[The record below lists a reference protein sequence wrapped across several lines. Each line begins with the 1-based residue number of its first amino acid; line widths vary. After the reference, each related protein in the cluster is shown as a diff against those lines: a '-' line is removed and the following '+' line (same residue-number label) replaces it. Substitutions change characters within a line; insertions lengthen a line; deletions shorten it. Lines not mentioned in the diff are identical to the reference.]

1 MVMAI
6 LKSGKK
12 AQNTLVFAG
21 LAIVLLATIVATALY
36 SFREF
41 SLLGA
46 KERARTA
53 AEIVRV
59 SLTESMAN
67 GTIDKRAQLLGRVA
81 HGAGLSEVRVVR
93 GPGVV
98 RQFGKGLAGEGGR
111 DGIDEA
117 VLASGRAEYVSTGD
131 ERDGPMLRAT
141 IPYIAERGSQPPCLT
156 CHQVAEGEVLGAVT
170 IRISLAETRKLALNW
185 VFVLVGIAGFFA
197 IAALYLMRRQYQPMA
212 EVAMNVQ
219 TAVKRA
225 AGGDFGMRLPVPE
238 DGVAHDIA
246 AGVNRLME
254 TLSVDINTINAK
266 VEQLMAYD
274 LPRSRNMLLSTL
286 EMVEGLV
293 DAGRFK
299 QAIEEDETKQQ
310 IYVRLSR
317 VIREVFDIDR
327 FSIYEVANSKN
338 HMRAVAVDGVIDG
351 EPHWCDQEILVRASA
366 CRARR
371 TGHAVDGVLEPHV
384 CSMFKGN
391 ADGSGRQ
398 HICLPMM
405 QSGNA
410 GCVVQL
416 ITTAETSQLVQA
428 LVPFLRVYLRE
439 TAPVLEAKRLME
451 SLRESSLQDA
461 MTGLYNRR
469 FIEAYVET
477 LQASVIRKGTHLA
490 VLMFD
495 VDHFKMVNDTYGHDA
510 GDKVLV
516 AVAGVL
522 KETLR
527 KSDILVRYGGEEF
540 LAFLIDT
547 PGDGGMTAAEKVRA
561 AVEARK
567 IALPGGTLQKT
578 ISIGVADFPGDSN
591 DFWEAVKFADTALY
605 TAKERGRNQVVRFT
619 PELWQAASGK

>member
-1 MVMAI
+1 MAL

-12 AQNTLVFAG
+12 SKSQNTFVFAG

-59 SLTESMAN
+59 SLTESMVN

-81 HGAGLSEVRVVR
+81 HGAGLAEVRVVR
-93 GPGVV
+93 GPGVLK
-98 RQFGKGLAGEGGR
+98 QFGKGLEGEGGH
-111 DGIDEA
+111 DDIDDS
-117 VLASGRAEYVSTGD
+117 VLASGKAEYISID
-131 ERDGPMLRAT
+131 DRDGPMLRAT
-141 IPYIAERGSQPPCLT
+141 IPYVAERGSQPPCLT
-156 CHQVAEGEVLGAVT
+156 CHMVAEGEVLGAVT
-170 IRISLAETRKLALNW
+170 IKISLAETRKLALNW

-219 TAVKRA
+219 TAVKKA
-225 AGGDFGMRLPVPE
+225 AGGDFGMRLPVPD
-238 DGVAHDIA
+238 DGVARDIA
-246 AGVNRLME
+246 TGVNGLME
-254 TLSVDINTINAK
+254 TLAVDINTINAK

-293 DAGRFK
+293 DAGKFK
-299 QAIEEDETKQQ
+299 QAIEEDESKQQ
-310 IYVRLSR
+310 IYARLSR
-317 VIREVFDIDR
+317 VIREAFDIHQ

-338 HMRAVAVDGVIDG
+338 RMTAMVVDGVEDG
-351 EPHWCDQEILVRASA
+351 DPHWCDQEILVRSDA

-371 TGHAVDGVLEPHV
+371 TGHAVDGVEEPKI
-384 CSMFKGN
+384 CPMFKGDVEG
-391 ADGSGRQ
+391 AGMRYV
-398 HICLPMM
+398 CLPMM

-416 ITTAETSQLVQA
+416 VATAETGQLVRA
-428 LVPFLRVYLRE
+428 LVPFMRVYLRE

-495 VDHFKMVNDTYGHDA
+495 VDHFKKVNDTYGHDA

-540 LAFLIDT
+540 LAFLMDT
-547 PGDGGMTAAEKVRA
+547 TGEGGMIAAEKLRA

-567 IALPGGTLQKT
+567 ISLPGSVLQKT
-578 ISIGVADFPGDSN
+578 ISIGVADFPGDSS

-605 TAKERGRNQVVRFT
+605 TAKERGRNQVVRFA
-619 PELWQAASGK
+619 PELWKTEG

>member
-1 MVMAI
+1 MVMAFI
-6 LKSGKK
+6 KSNKK
-12 AQNTLVFAG
+12 SQNTFVFAG

-59 SLTESMAN
+59 SLTEAMVN

-81 HGAGLSEVRVVR
+81 HGAGLAEVRVVR

-98 RQFGKGLAGEGGR
+98 HQFGRGLEGEGGH
-111 DGIDEA
+111 DDIDEA
-117 VLASGRAEYVSTGD
+117 VLASGKAQYISTND
-131 ERDGPMLRAT
+131 RDGPMLRAT

-156 CHQVAEGEVLGAVT
+156 CHMVAEGEVLGAVT
-170 IRISLAETRKLALNW
+170 IKISLAETRKLALNW

-197 IAALYLMRRQYQPMA
+197 IAALYLMQRQYQPMA

-225 AGGDFGMRLPVPE
+225 AGGDFGMRLPAPKE
-238 DGVAHDIA
+238 GVAHDIA
-246 AGVNRLME
+246 TGVNQLME

-293 DAGRFK
+293 DAGKFK

-317 VIREVFDIDR
+317 VIREAFDIDQ

-338 HMRAVAVDGVIDG
+338 RMTAMVVDGIPEG
-351 EPHWCDQEILVRASA
+351 EPHWCDQEILVRSDA

-371 TGHAVDGVLEPHV
+371 TNRAVDGVEEPKI
-384 CSMFKGN
+384 CPMFRGDH
-391 ADGSGRQ
+391 DGSGMR

-416 ITTAETSQLVQA
+416 VADSEGARYVRS

-439 TAPVLEAKRLME
+439 TAPVLEAKRLMDN
-451 SLRESSLQDA
+451 LRESSLQDA

-477 LQASVIRKGTHLA
+477 LQASVIRKGAHLA

-495 VDHFKMVNDTYGHDA
+495 VDHFKKVNDTYGHDA

-540 LAFLIDT
+540 LAFLMDT
-547 PGDGGMTAAEKVRA
+547 TGEGGVIAAEKLRA

-567 IALPGGTLQKT
+567 ISLPGTTVQKT
-578 ISIGVADFPGDSN
+578 ISIGVADFPADSS
-591 DFWEAVKFADTALY
+591 DFWEAVKYADAALY
-605 TAKERGRNQVVRFT
+605 TAKERGRNRVVRFT
-619 PELWQAASGK
+619 PELWKNEG

>member
-1 MVMAI
+1 MAT

-59 SLTESMAN
+59 SLTESMVN

-81 HGAGLSEVRVVR
+81 HGAGLTEVRVVR

-98 RQFGKGLAGEGGR
+98 EQFGKGLEGESGH
-111 DGIDEA
+111 DEVDDS
-117 VLASGRAEYVSTGD
+117 VLASGKAEYISTNDRNG
-131 ERDGPMLRAT
+131 EPMLRAT
-141 IPYIAERGSQPPCLT
+141 IPYVAERGSQPPCLT

-185 VFVLVGIAGFFA
+185 VVVLVGIAGFFA

-225 AGGDFGMRLPVPE
+225 AGGDFGMRLPLPD

-246 AGVNRLME
+246 SGVNGLME
-254 TLSVDINTINAK
+254 TLSVDINIINAK
-266 VEQLMAYD
+266 VEQLMSYD

-293 DAGRFK
+293 DAGKFK

-310 IYVRLSR
+310 IYIRLSR
-317 VIREVFDIDR
+317 VLREVFDVDQ

-338 HMRAVAVDGVIDG
+338 RMTAMVVDGVVDG
-351 EPHWCDQEILVRASA
+351 EPHWCDQEILVRSDA

-371 TGHAVDGVLEPHV
+371 TGHAVDGVQEPMI
-384 CSMFKGN
+384 CPMFRGD
-391 ADGSGRQ
+391 ADGAGRR

-416 ITTAETSQLVQA
+416 VATEETAQLVRS
-428 LVPFLRVYLRE
+428 LVPFMRVYLRE

-451 SLRESSLQDA
+451 NLRESSLQDA

-495 VDHFKMVNDTYGHDA
+495 VDHFKQVNDTYGHDA

-540 LAFLIDT
+540 LAFLSDT
-547 PGDGGMTAAEKVRA
+547 TGDGGMVAAEKVRA

-578 ISIGVADFPGDSN
+578 ISIGVADFPGDSS
-591 DFWEAVKFADTALY
+591 DFWEAVKFADAALY
-605 TAKERGRNQVVRFT
+605 TAKERGRNRVVRFT
-619 PELWQAASGK
+619 SELWQAGT

>member
-1 MVMAI
+1 MVMAL
-6 LKSGKK
+6 LKLGKK
-12 AQNTLVFAG
+12 SENTLVFAA
-21 LAIVLLATIVATALY
+21 LAIALLATIVATALY

-81 HGAGLSEVRVVR
+81 HGAGLTEVRVVR
-93 GPGVV
+93 GAGVV
-98 RQFGKGLAGEGGR
+98 RQFGKGFEGETGH
-111 DGIDEA
+111 DEVDEA
-117 VLASGRAEYVSTGD
+117 VLASGHAEYISTND
-131 ERDGPMLRAT
+131 RDGPMLRAT
-141 IPYIAERGSQPPCLT
+141 IPYIAERGSQPDCLT

-170 IRISLAETRKLALNW
+170 IRISLAATRQLALNW
-185 VFVLVGIAGFFA
+185 VFVLVGIAGFFSV
-197 IAALYLMRRQYQPMA
+197 ISLYLMRRQYQPMA
-212 EVAMNVQ
+212 EVALNVE
-219 TAVKRA
+219 AAIERA
-225 AGGDFGMRLPVPE
+225 TGGDFGMRLPVPK
-238 DGVAHDIA
+238 DGAARDIA
-246 AGVNRLME
+246 TGVNRLME
-254 TLSVDINTINAK
+254 TLSADINIINAK

-286 EMVEGLV
+286 ELVEGLV

-299 QAIEEDETKQQ
+299 LAIEGDETKQQ

-317 VIREVFDIDR
+317 VIREAFDVDQ

-338 HMRAVAVDGVIDG
+338 RMMAMVVDGVVDG
-351 EPHWCDQEILVRASA
+351 DAHWCDQEILVRSDA

-371 TGHAVDGVLEPHV
+371 TGHEVDGVAEPGI
-384 CSMFKGN
+384 CPMFKG
-391 ADGSGRQ
+391 GPESQGMR
-398 HICLPMM
+398 HVCLPMM

-416 ITTAETSQLVQA
+416 VATAETAQLVRA
-428 LVPFLRVYLRE
+428 LVPFVRVYLRE

-451 SLRESSLQDA
+451 SLRESSLHDA

-477 LQASVIRKGTHLA
+477 LQAAVVRKGTHLA
-490 VLMFD
+490 VLMLD
-495 VDHFKMVNDTYGHDA
+495 VDHFKKVNDTYGHDA

-540 LAFLIDT
+540 LAFLLDT
-547 PGDGGMTAAEKVRA
+547 DGDGGLIAAEKVRA

-567 IALPGGTLQKT
+567 IALPAGVLQKT

-605 TAKERGRNQVVRFT
+605 AAKERGRNRVVRFT
-619 PELWQAASGK
+619 RELWKAEG

>member
-1 MVMAI
+1 MVMAM
-6 LKSGKK
+6 LRSGKK

-46 KERARTA
+46 KERARTS

-81 HGAGLSEVRVVR
+81 HGAGLAEVRVVR

-98 RQFGKGLAGEGGR
+98 RQFGIGFAGETGH
-111 DGIDEA
+111 DDIDDS
-117 VLASGRAEYVSTGD
+117 VLASGKAEYISTED
-131 ERDGPMLRAT
+131 REGPMLRAT
-141 IPYIAERGSQPPCLT
+141 IPYVAERGSQPACLT

-212 EVAMNVQ
+212 EVALNVQ
-219 TAVKRA
+219 TAVKKA
-225 AGGDFGMRLPVPE
+225 AGGDFSMRLPMPD

-254 TLSVDINTINAK
+254 TLSVDINIINAK
-266 VEQLMAYD
+266 VEQLMSYD

-293 DAGRFK
+293 DAGKFK

-310 IYVRLSR
+310 IYLRLSR
-317 VIREVFDIDR
+317 VIREVFDIDQ

-338 HMRAVAVDGVIDG
+338 RMTAMVVDGVVDG
-351 EPHWCDQEILVRASA
+351 EPRWCDQEILVRSDA

-371 TGHAVDGVLEPHV
+371 TGHAVDGIEEPRI
-384 CSMFKGN
+384 CPMFKG
-391 ADGSGRQ
+391 DDLTMR
-398 HICLPMM
+398 HFCLPMI

-410 GCVVQL
+410 GCIVQL
-416 ITTAETSQLVQA
+416 VADVEGARYVRSLVS
-428 LVPFLRVYLRE
+428 FLRVYLRE

-495 VDHFKMVNDTYGHDA
+495 VDHFKKVNDTYGHDA

-540 LAFLIDT
+540 LAFLLDT
-547 PGDGGMTAAEKVRA
+547 TGDGGMIAAEKVRA

-578 ISIGVADFPGDSN
+578 ISIGVADFPGDSS
-591 DFWEAVKFADTALY
+591 DFWEAVKFADAALY
-605 TAKERGRNQVVRFT
+605 TAKERGRNRVIRFT
-619 PELWQAASGK
+619 PELWKTES

>member
-1 MVMAI
+1 MVMA
-6 LKSGKK
+6 LFKSGKK
-12 AQNTLVFAG
+12 TQNTFVFAA
-21 LAIVLLATIVATALY
+21 LAFVLLAAIIATALY

-46 KERARTA
+46 KERARTS

-59 SLTESMAN
+59 SLTESMVN

-81 HGAGLSEVRVVR
+81 HGAGLAEVRVVR

-98 RQFGKGLAGEGGR
+98 RQFGKGFEGEGGH
-111 DGIDEA
+111 DEVDDA
-117 VLASGRAEYVSTGD
+117 VLASGKAQYISTED
-131 ERDGPMLRAT
+131 REGPMLRAT
-141 IPYIAERGSQPPCLT
+141 IPYIADRGSQPPCLT

-225 AGGDFGMRLPVPE
+225 AGGDFGMRLPIPD
-238 DGVAHDIA
+238 DGVARDIA
-246 AGVNRLME
+246 AGVNGLME
-254 TLSVDINTINAK
+254 TLSVDINIINAK
-266 VEQLMAYD
+266 VEQLMEYD
-274 LPRSRNMLLSTL
+274 LPRSRNMLVSTL

-299 QAIEEDETKQQ
+299 QAIEEDESKQQ
-310 IYVRLSR
+310 IYVRLAR
-317 VIREVFDIDR
+317 VIREAFDIDL
-327 FSIYEVANSKN
+327 FTIYEVANSKN
-338 HMRAVAVDGVIDG
+338 HMRAVVVDGVIDA
-351 EPHWCDQEILVRASA
+351 EPHWCDQEILIRSDA

-371 TGHAVDGVLEPHV
+371 TGHAVDGVQEPKI
-384 CSMFKGN
+384 CPMFKG
-391 ADGSGRQ
+391 DIDSGGMR
-398 HICLPMM
+398 HYCLPMM
-405 QSGNA
+405 QSGHA

-416 ITTAETSQLVQA
+416 VANAETAQLIRS

-439 TAPVLEAKRLME
+439 TAPVLEGKRLME

-495 VDHFKMVNDTYGHDA
+495 VDHFKKVNDTHGHDA

-516 AVAGVL
+516 AVAAVL

-527 KSDILVRYGGEEF
+527 KSDILVRFGGEEF
-540 LAFLIDT
+540 LAFLMDT
-547 PGDGGMTAAEKVRA
+547 TGDGGVIAAEKVRA

-567 IALPGGTLQKT
+567 IPIPSGTIQKT
-578 ISIGVADFPGDSN
+578 ISIGVADFPSDSG

-605 TAKERGRNQVVRFT
+605 TAKERGRNRVVRFT
-619 PELWQAASGK
+619 PDLWQGNSK

>member
-1 MVMAI
+1 MSLFRA
-6 LKSGKK
+6 GGR
-12 AQNTLVFAG
+12 ARTTLVFAG
-21 LAIVLLATIVATALY
+21 LAGVLLLALLATALY

-59 SLTESMAN
+59 SLTESMVN
-67 GTIDKRAQLLGRVA
+67 GTIDKRAQLLTRIGK
-81 HGAGLSEVRVVR
+81 GAGLDEVRVVR
-93 GPGVV
+93 GAGVV
-98 RQFGKGLAGEGGR
+98 RQFGKGLEAERGH
-111 DGIDEA
+111 DPIDDA
-117 VLASGRAEYVSTGD
+117 VLSSGISEYVSTSGPS
-131 ERDGPMLRAT
+131 GPMLRAT
-141 IPYIAERGSQPPCLT
+141 IPYIAERGGQPDCLQ
-156 CHQVAEGEVLGAVT
+156 CHQVAAGEVLGVVT
-170 IRISLAETRKLALNW
+170 IEISLEETRTLALKW
-185 VFVLVGIAGFFA
+185 VAVMVGIAGFFA
-197 IAALYLMRRQYQPMA
+197 IASLYLMQRQYQPMA
-212 EVAMNVQ
+212 EVALNVE
-219 TAVKRA
+219 TAVTRA
-225 AGGDFGMRLPVPE
+225 AGGDFGMRLPVPH

-246 AGVNRLME
+246 TGVNRLME
-254 TLSVDINTINAK
+254 TLSVDINTINRK
-266 VEQLMAYD
+266 VEQLMEYD

-293 DAGRFK
+293 DAGRYK

-317 VIREVFDIDR
+317 VIREVFDIDQ
-327 FSIYEVANSKN
+327 FSIYEIANSKN
-338 HMRAVAVDGVIDG
+338 RMTAMVVDGVVEG
-351 EPHWCDQEILVRASA
+351 EPHWCDQEILVRSDA

-371 TGHAVDGVLEPHV
+371 TGRTVDGVDEPKI
-384 CSMFKGN
+384 CPMFKGDI
-391 ADGSGRQ
+391 DGSGMR

-416 ITTAETSQLVQA
+416 VANADAARYMRSLIS
-428 LVPFLRVYLRE
+428 FLRVYLRE
-439 TAPVLEAKRLME
+439 TAPVLEAKRLMD
-451 SLRESSLQDA
+451 SLRESSLHDA

-495 VDHFKMVNDTYGHDA
+495 VDHFKKVNDTHGHDA

-516 AVAGVL
+516 AVATLL

-547 PGDGGMTAAEKVRA
+547 TGDGGMIAAEKVRA
-561 AVEARK
+561 AMEARK
-567 IALPGGTLQKT
+567 IPVPGGVLQKT
-578 ISIGVADFPGDSN
+578 ISIGVADFPADSGE
-591 DFWEAVKFADTALY
+591 FWEAVKFADTALY
-605 TAKERGRNQVVRFT
+605 TAKERGRNRVVRFT
-619 PELWQAASGK
+619 PDLWQADTK

>member
-1 MVMAI
+1 MVMAA
-6 LKSGKK
+6 LKSGEK
-12 AQNTLVFAG
+12 AQTTLVFAS
-21 LAIVLLATIVATALY
+21 LAVVLLATIVATALY

-41 SLLGA
+41 SLRGA
-46 KERARTA
+46 MERARTS

-59 SLTESMAN
+59 SLTESMVN

-81 HGAGLSEVRVVR
+81 HGAGLAEVRVVR

-98 RQFGKGLAGEGGR
+98 RQFGKGFEGETGH
-111 DGIDEA
+111 DDIDDE
-117 VLASGRAEYVSTGD
+117 VLASGKAEYISTED
-131 ERDGPMLRAT
+131 RDGPMLRAT
-141 IPYIAERGSQPPCLT
+141 IPYVAERGSQPACLT
-156 CHQVAEGEVLGAVT
+156 CHQVAEGEVLGALT

-197 IAALYLMRRQYQPMA
+197 VAALYLMRRQYQPMA
-212 EVAMNVQ
+212 EVALNVQ
-219 TAVKRA
+219 SAVKKAA
-225 AGGDFGMRLPVPE
+225 AGDFSMRLPEPE

-254 TLSVDINTINAK
+254 TLSVDINIINAK
-266 VEQLMAYD
+266 VEQLMSYD

-293 DAGRFK
+293 DAGKYK

-317 VIREVFDIDR
+317 VIRESFDIDQY
-327 FSIYEVANSKN
+327 SIYEVANSKN
-338 HMRAVAVDGVIDG
+338 RMTAMVVDGVVDG
-351 EPHWCDQEILVRASA
+351 EPRWCDQEILVRSDA

-371 TGHAVDGVLEPHV
+371 TGHAVDGVTEPKI
-384 CSMFKGN
+384 CPMFKGDV
-391 ADGSGRQ
+391 DGSGKR
-398 HICLPMM
+398 HYCLPMM

-416 ITTAETSQLVQA
+416 VADAEAARYVRSLVS
-428 LVPFLRVYLRE
+428 FLSVYLRE

-495 VDHFKMVNDTYGHDA
+495 VDHFKKVNDTYGHDA

-540 LAFLIDT
+540 LAFLVDT
-547 PGDGGMTAAEKVRA
+547 TGDGGMIAAEKVRA
-561 AVEARK
+561 AIEARK
-567 IALPGGTLQKT
+567 IALPGGVLQKT
-578 ISIGVADFPGDSN
+578 ISIGVADFPGDSS

-605 TAKERGRNQVVRFT
+605 TAKERGRNRVVRFT
-619 PELWQAASGK
+619 PELWKTEG

>member
-1 MVMAI
+1 MVMSAF
-6 LKSGKK
+6 KSGEK
-12 AQNTLVFAG
+12 AQTSLVFAS

-41 SLLGA
+41 SLRGA
-46 KERARTA
+46 MERARTS

-59 SLTESMAN
+59 SLTESMVN
-67 GTIDKRAQLLGRVA
+67 GTIDKRSQLLGRIA
-81 HGAGLSEVRVVR
+81 HGAGLAEVRVVR
-93 GPGVV
+93 GPGVI
-98 RQFGKGLAGEGGR
+98 RQFGQGLEGETGH
-111 DGIDEA
+111 DEVDDA
-117 VLASGRAEYVSTGD
+117 VLASGKAQYISTED
-131 ERDGPMLRAT
+131 REGPMLRAT
-141 IPYIAERGSQPPCLT
+141 IPYVAERGSQPACLQ
-156 CHQVAEGEVLGAVT
+156 CHQVVEGDVLGAVT
-170 IRISLAETRKLALNW
+170 IRISLAETRKVALNW

-197 IAALYLMRRQYQPMA
+197 VSSLYLMRRQYQPMA
-212 EVAMNVQ
+212 EVALNVE
-219 TAVKRA
+219 TAVNRA
-225 AGGDFGMRLPVPE
+225 ASGDFGMRLPVP
-238 DGVAHDIA
+238 DNGVAHDIA

-254 TLSVDINTINAK
+254 TLSVDINIINAK

-317 VIREVFDIDR
+317 VIREVFDIDK

-338 HMRAVAVDGVIDG
+338 RMVATVVDGVVDG
-351 EPHWCDQEILVRASA
+351 EPHWCDQEILVRSSA

-371 TGHAVDGVLEPHV
+371 TGHAVDGVDEPNV
-384 CSMFKGN
+384 CSMFRGDAN
-391 ADGSGRQ
+391 GSGMR
-398 HICLPMM
+398 HVCLPMM

-416 ITTAETSQLVQA
+416 VANAEAARYVRS

-495 VDHFKMVNDTYGHDA
+495 VDHFKAVNDTYGHDA

-516 AVAGVL
+516 TVAGVL

-540 LAFLIDT
+540 LAFLVDT
-547 PGDGGMTAAEKVRA
+547 TGDGGMTAAEKVRVA
-561 AVEARK
+561 IEARK
-567 IALPGGTLQKT
+567 IPLPGGTLQKT
-578 ISIGVADFPGDSN
+578 ISIGVADFPGDSS

-605 TAKERGRNQVVRFT
+605 AAKERGRNRVVRFT
-619 PELWQAASGK
+619 PELWQAET

>member
-1 MVMAI
+1 MVMSLI
-6 LKSGKK
+6 KSARK
-12 AQNTLVFAG
+12 AKNTLVFAG
-21 LAIVLLATIVATALY
+21 LAVLLLGTIVATALY

-59 SLTESMAN
+59 SLTESMVN
-67 GTIDKRAQLLGRVA
+67 GVIDKRAQLLGRVA
-81 HGAGLSEVRVVR
+81 HGAGLAEVRVVR
-93 GPGVV
+93 GAGVV
-98 RQFGKGLAGEGGR
+98 RQFGDGLQSEGGR
-111 DGIDEA
+111 DEVDEA
-117 VLASGRAEYVSTGD
+117 VLASGKAQYITTED
-131 ERDGPMLRAT
+131 DGSPMLRAT
-141 IPYIAERGSQPPCLT
+141 IPYVAERGSQPACLT
-156 CHQVAEGEVLGAVT
+156 CHMVAEGDVLGAVT
-170 IRISLAETRKLALNW
+170 IRISLAETRKLALSW

-212 EVAMNVQ
+212 EVALNVQ

-225 AGGDFGMRLPVPE
+225 AAGDFGMRLPVPDE
-238 DGVAHDIA
+238 TVAHDIA
-246 AGVNRLME
+246 TGVNGLME
-254 TLSVDINTINAK
+254 TLSVDIDTINSK
-266 VEQLMAYD
+266 VEQLMSYD

-293 DAGRFK
+293 DAGKFK

-310 IYVRLSR
+310 IYIRLSR
-317 VIREVFDIDR
+317 VVQDVFDIDR

-338 HMRAVAVDGVIDG
+338 RMAAAVVDGVIDG
-351 EPHWCDQEILVRASA
+351 EPHWCDQEILVRSDA

-371 TGHAVDGVLEPHV
+371 TGHMVDGIAEPNI
-384 CSMFKGN
+384 CSMFRGGS
-391 ADGSGRQ
+391 DGRTMR

-416 ITTAETSQLVQA
+416 VADEEAAQFVRS
-428 LVPFLRVYLRE
+428 LVPFMRVYLRE
-439 TAPVLEAKRLME
+439 TAPVLEAKRLMDN
-451 SLRESSLQDA
+451 LRESSLHDA

-477 LQASVIRKGTHLA
+477 LQASVLRKGTHLA

-495 VDHFKMVNDTYGHDA
+495 IDHFKKVNDTYGHDA

-516 AVAGVL
+516 TVAGVL
-522 KETLR
+522 KDTLR

-540 LAFLIDT
+540 LAFLMDT
-547 PGDGGMTAAEKVRA
+547 TGEGGVQAAEKLRQ

-567 IALPGGTLQKT
+567 ISLTAGVLQKT
-578 ISIGVADFPGDSN
+578 ISIGVADFPGDSD

-605 TAKERGRNQVVRFT
+605 TAKERGRNRVVRFT
-619 PELWQAASGK
+619 QDMWQAGDH

>member
-1 MVMAI
+1 MAFI
-6 LKSGKK
+6 KSGKK
-12 AQNTLVFAG
+12 SQNTFVFAG
-21 LAIVLLATIVATALY
+21 LAIVLLTTIVATALY

-59 SLTESMAN
+59 SLTESMVN

-81 HGAGLSEVRVVR
+81 HGAGLAEVRVVR

-98 RQFGKGLAGEGGR
+98 RQFGKGLEGEGGH
-111 DGIDEA
+111 DDIDDA
-117 VLASGRAEYVSTGD
+117 VLASGQAAYISTND
-131 ERDGPMLRAT
+131 REGPMLRAT

-156 CHQVAEGEVLGAVT
+156 CHMVAEGEVLGAVT
-170 IRISLAETRKLALNW
+170 IKISLAETRKLALNW

-197 IAALYLMRRQYQPMA
+197 IAALYLMQRQYQPMA
-212 EVAMNVQ
+212 EVSMNVQ

-225 AGGDFGMRLPVPE
+225 AGGDFGMRLPVPKE
-238 DGVAHDIA
+238 GVAHDIA
-246 AGVNRLME
+246 TGVNGLMD

-293 DAGRFK
+293 DAGKFK

-317 VIREVFDIDR
+317 VIREVFDVDQ

-338 HMRAVAVDGVIDG
+338 RMTAMVVDGIPEGD
-351 EPHWCDQEILVRASA
+351 PHWCDQEILVRSDA

-371 TGHAVDGVLEPHV
+371 TGHAVDGVEEPRI
-384 CSMFKGN
+384 CPMFRGDH
-391 ADGSGRQ
+391 DGSEMH

-416 ITTAETSQLVQA
+416 VANGDAARYVRS

-439 TAPVLEAKRLME
+439 TAPVLEAKRLMDN
-451 SLRESSLQDA
+451 LRESSLQDA

-477 LQASVIRKGTHLA
+477 LQASVIRKGAHLA

-495 VDHFKMVNDTYGHDA
+495 IDYFKKVNDTYGHDA

-540 LAFLIDT
+540 LAFLTDT
-547 PGDGGMTAAEKVRA
+547 TGDGGMVAAEKVRSA
-561 AVEARK
+561 IEARK
-567 IALPGGTLQKT
+567 IPLSGGTLQKT
-578 ISIGVADFPGDSN
+578 ISIGVADFPGDSS

-605 TAKERGRNQVVRFT
+605 TAKERGRNRVVRFT
-619 PELWQAASGK
+619 PDLWKAES

>member
-1 MVMAI
+1 MAL
-6 LKSGKK
+6 LKFGRKSE
-12 AQNTLVFAG
+12 NTMVFAG
-21 LAIVLLATIVATALY
+21 LAIALLATIVATALY

-59 SLTESMAN
+59 SLTEAMAN

-81 HGAGLSEVRVVR
+81 HGAGLTEVRVVR

-98 RQFGKGLAGEGGR
+98 RQFGKGFDGETGH
-111 DGIDEA
+111 DDVDAA
-117 VLASGRAEYVSTGD
+117 VLESGRAEYISTND
-131 ERDGPMLRAT
+131 RDGPMLRAT
-141 IPYIAERGSQPPCLT
+141 IPYIAERGSQPACLN

-170 IRISLAETRKLALNW
+170 IRISLAATRQIALNW

-197 IAALYLMRRQYQPMA
+197 IAALYLMRRQYQPMS
-212 EVAMNVQ
+212 EVALNVE

-225 AGGDFGMRLPVPE
+225 AGGDFGMRLPVP
-238 DGVAHDIA
+238 DNGAARDIA

-254 TLSVDINTINAK
+254 TLAVDINIINAK
-266 VEQLMAYD
+266 VEQLMSYD

-286 EMVEGLV
+286 ELVEGLV
-293 DAGRFK
+293 DAGKFK

-310 IYVRLSR
+310 IYVRLAR
-317 VIREVFDIDR
+317 VIREIFDIDQ

-338 HMRAVAVDGVIDG
+338 RMTAMVVDGEVDG
-351 EPHWCDQEILVRASA
+351 DPHWCDQEILVRSDA

-371 TGHAVDGVLEPHV
+371 TGHAVDGVAEPEI
-384 CSMFKGN
+384 CPMFRGGS
-391 ADGSGRQ
+391 DGEGMR
-398 HICLPMM
+398 HMCLPMM

-416 ITTAETSQLVQA
+416 VATAETAQLVRA

-495 VDHFKMVNDTYGHDA
+495 IDHFKKVNDTYGHDA

-540 LAFLIDT
+540 LAFLLDT
-547 PGDGGMTAAEKVRA
+547 DGDGGMIAAEKLRA

-567 IALPGGTLQKT
+567 IALPAGVLQKT

-605 TAKERGRNQVVRFT
+605 TAKERGRNRVVRFT
-619 PELWQAASGK
+619 RELWKSEG